1 MVNCYKILDV
11 QDNADL
17 LSIKKAYRKL
27 VLNYHPDKNPDP
39 NAKDRFLLIQ
49 NAYHILTDESKRKQH
64 DVLLKY
70 GDIIVGINK
79 KIKEEKQQQK
89 EYAKRYGTIHQYK
102 NQSNTSFETNFKSNS
117 FQPKETV
124 DEKDFAVLEK
134 VLFYS
139 LLALGIF
146 AINLSL
152 NDIFFGEW
160 TDEMPVN
167 GLIFSVMF
175 TSLLSISWFFVLRR
189 Q

>member
-39 NAKDRFLLIQ
+39 KAKDRFLLIQ
-49 NAYHILTDESKRKQH
+49 NAYLILTDENKRKQH

-70 GDIIVGINK
+70 GDIIIGINK

-102 NQSNTSFETNFKSNS
+102 NQSNSHYENKSERVYTREN
-117 FQPKETV
+117 EE
-124 DEKDFAVLEK
+124 DKDFAILEK

-152 NDIFFGEW
+152 NDIFFGDW

-175 TSLLSISWFFVLRR
+175 TSLLSVSWFFVLRR